1 MIRLGT
7 YSPGSQTDILVMY
20 LSSPSSYGIR
30 LHSSCCGASPRLAGV
45 GAMRT
50 DVVFGPET
58 ITSTEYDELAALR
71 KAQAWGTPM
80 FQREHPQYAVAI
92 ARLEHLESRVLA
104 ANP

>member
-30 LHSSCCGASPRLAGV
+30 VHSSCCGASPRLAGAV
-45 GAMRT
+45 RR
-50 DVVFGPET
+50 DVAFGSET

-71 KAQAWGTPM
+71 KAQAWGTRM
-80 FQREHPQYAVAI
+80 FQPEHPQYAVAI
-92 ARLEHLESRVLA
+92 ARLEHLEARVLA
-104 ANP
+104 AKP